1 MASES
6 PTLAEVKDVRQDVE
20 DYVVDNKEVE
30 TDYTPAALKH
40 IKHYLEDKRGIF
52 WSQVWDA
59 DSSDYF
65 EGADEVARNRDK
77 IVNAIAH
84 MAVALVFKDWSI
96 KKTEGVWWDLYV
108 SYRADA
114 EDGLRDALLDVD
126 RDNSGS
132 ISEDETASRSQPFTI
147 R

>member
-1 MASES
+1 MADES
-6 PTLAEVKDVRQDVE
+6 PTLEEVKAVRQDVE

-30 TDYTPAALKH
+30 TDYTPEALKH
-40 IKHYLEDKRGIF
+40 IKRYLEDKRGIL
-52 WSQVWDA
+52 WSQVWDE
-59 DSSDYF
+59 SNSDYF
-65 EGADEVARNRDK
+65 EGTDEVARNRDK

-114 EDGLRDALLDVD
+114 EDGLRNALLDVD
-126 RDNSGS
+126 RDKSGS
-132 ISEDETASRSQPFTI
+132 ISEDETAGRSQPFVI